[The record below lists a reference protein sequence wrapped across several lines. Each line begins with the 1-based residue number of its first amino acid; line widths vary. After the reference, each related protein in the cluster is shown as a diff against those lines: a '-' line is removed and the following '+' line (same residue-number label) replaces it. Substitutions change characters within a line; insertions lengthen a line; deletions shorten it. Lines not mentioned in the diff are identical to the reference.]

1 MNPYKQ
7 MKHLMIMAITLI
19 PAFSRAQDNNYQ
31 LTIRL
36 KGLSPAATAYLVY
49 EYGMTDQRTLDSTN
63 PRRGAF
69 TFRGAAGD
77 PPVKVTVVIERAGGP
92 LDKYS
97 SASDARVVYLE
108 KGNIRF
114 SGRDSIRTAIVTGS
128 PINRDYTAYNAEVLA
143 VLQQQ
148 EDSINT
154 AFRAASEDQRKDSS
168 FKARLMDRF
177 KAEMKEKDSL
187 TIDWIRR
194 HPASYI
200 SLTMLREIA
209 GKDIDVSR
217 IEPLFKALSAGL
229 RTSKAG
235 SVFAE
240 MIEEARYTSIGAVAP
255 DFTENDVNDQPV
267 KLSDFKGKYVL
278 LDFWASWCGPCRA
291 ENPNVVKAYNIYKDK
306 NFTVLSVSLDQPGK
320 RDAWLNA
327 IRADSLTWTQVS
339 DLKFWN
345 NAAARLYSIKAIPQN
360 FLIDPSGKIIGKN
373 LRGPAL
379 EKKLEEVL

>member
-1 MNPYKQ
+1 
-7 MKHLMIMAITLI
+7 MIMAIALI
-19 PAFSRAQDNNYQ
+19 PAFSRAQDNNYR

-63 PRRGAF
+63 ARKGVF
-69 TFRGAAGD
+69 TFRGVAAD
-77 PPVKVTVVIERAGGP
+77 PPVKAMVVIERTSNH
-92 LDKYS
+92 LS
-97 SASDARVVYLE
+97 SFGSNADARVIYLE

-114 SGRDSIRTAIVTGS
+114 NGRDSIRTAVVTGS
-128 PINRDYTAYNAEVLA
+128 PVNRDYTAYTAEVLA

-148 EDSINT
+148 EDSINAT
-154 AFRAASEDQRKDSS
+154 FRAASEDQRKDPLFRSQ
-168 FKARLMDRF
+168 LMDRF

-194 HPASYI
+194 HPDSYI
-200 SLTMLREIA
+200 SLAVLREVA

-217 IEPLFKALSAGL
+217 IEPLFKGLSTGL
-229 RTSKAG
+229 RTSKTG
-235 SVFAE
+235 SDFAE

-255 DFTENDVNDQPV
+255 DFTENDANDQPV

-291 ENPNVVKAYNIYKDK
+291 ENPNVVKAYNTYKDK

-320 RDAWLNA
+320 KDAWLAA
-327 IRADSLTWTQVS
+327 IKADRLSWTQVS

-373 LRGPAL
+373 LRGPEL
-379 EKKLEEVL
+379 EKKLEQVL